1 MEHAQGRVDGTNKS
15 NVPKR
20 HACAEILRIGMK
32 HDEPMMQNAMP
43 ARCVNPPSCD
53 RWPPGGKAI
62 QTHPTESQTTPHP
75 TSPPPRAY
83 EIQIENRQPHF
94 LLLEAL
100 VATLRPSLLSKPRD
114 TTPYMF
120 GEREK
125 CKRQITYNFMC
136 LSFGEIVA

>member
-1 MEHAQGRVDGTNKS
+1 MEHAQGRGDGTNKS

-75 TSPPPRAY
+75 TSSPPRAY
-83 EIQIENRQPHF
+83 ETRIENRQPHF
-94 LLLEAL
+94 LLHAIKHCMNIISFL
-100 VATLRPSLLSKPRD
+100 VCSSTPQQRNKMVCILPSNI
-114 TTPYMF
+114 
-120 GEREK
+120 
-125 CKRQITYNFMC
+125 QN
-136 LSFGEIVA
+136 A